1 MLVLMK
7 ISFKHVGVLIGGLVL
22 WATVTQVQAA
32 PEAPLKPATPLSDVN
47 YISLDHTY
55 DHVLISTQKEDLTT
69 QWSNQKLKFIAPPC
83 LLNGSLSY
91 KTFRFIY
98 QSLIAHSY
106 ILGDT
111 PSLRAPPS
119 FFIS

>member
-1 MLVLMK
+1 MK
-7 ISFKHVGVLIGGLVL
+7 IRFTHVGILIWGLML
-22 WATVTQVQAA
+22 WASVAQAQAA
-32 PEAPLKPATPLSDVN
+32 TETPLKPVSPLSDVN

-111 PSLRAPPS
+111 PSLRAPP
-119 FFIS
+119 ISILS